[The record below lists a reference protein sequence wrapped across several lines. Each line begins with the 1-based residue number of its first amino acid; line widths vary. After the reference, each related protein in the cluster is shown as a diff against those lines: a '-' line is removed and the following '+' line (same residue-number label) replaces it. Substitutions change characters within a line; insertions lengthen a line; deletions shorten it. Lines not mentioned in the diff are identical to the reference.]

1 MAQIIGE
8 RTALQGVTAVDNKGV
23 AVFPELPALIALTI
37 PDLQNVGYFS
47 VSCNWNTSRKLLK
60 TVIAAININMQVLQ
74 IETSSSY
81 FTLQI
86 TIDETFLRNF
96 LEY

>member
-1 MAQIIGE
+1 MARQKMSQNFTSG
-8 RTALQGVTAVDNKGV
+8 RYLDTS
-23 AVFPELPALIALTI
+23 ALIALTI
-37 PDLQNVGYFS
+37 PDLQGVGYFS